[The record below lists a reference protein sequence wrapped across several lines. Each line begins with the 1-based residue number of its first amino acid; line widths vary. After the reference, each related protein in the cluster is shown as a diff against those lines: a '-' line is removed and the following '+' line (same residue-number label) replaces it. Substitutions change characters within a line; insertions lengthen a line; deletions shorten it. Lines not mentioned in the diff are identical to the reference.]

1 MSKQTDLRE
10 IQCLTEDA
18 AIDAR
23 KLLIQAD
30 NLPPDTFQKMLEAL
44 CGSFEDT
51 ALQLR
56 RLCEQQSPGTGGYK
70 RGRALRP
77 LEVVGSVERIG
88 IDWLHIRINTLL
100 PHCRFQPPTW
110 LTETLVE
117 LLDAYG
123 FGAAVATKSP
133 LVLREA
139 CGGQLPHFKSALLV
153 IEEYSDVDGRHI
165 FDQDNKG
172 WKAVSNAI
180 KGRVIPDDD
189 QYTLS
194 VALLSTRS
202 CQNVCHITVLDMKDA
217 PDFFSARA
225 GDYSVTG
232 LY

>member
-1 MSKQTDLRE
+1 MSKQTDLQE
-10 IQCLTEDA
+10 IQRLTEDA

-30 NLPPDTFQKMLEAL
+30 NLPPDTFQKMLEEL

-51 ALQLR
+51 ALRLR

-70 RGRALRP
+70 RGCALRP
-77 LEVVGSVERIG
+77 VEVMGSVERIG

-110 LTETLVE
+110 LTSTLTE
-117 LLDAYG
+117 LLDAYE
-123 FGAAVATKSP
+123 
-133 LVLREA
+133 L
-139 CGGQLPHFKSALLV
+139 CGGTLPRFRNALLV
-153 IEEYSDVDGRHI
+153 IKEYSDITGRHI

-180 KGRVIPDDD
+180 KGRLVPDDD
-189 QYTLS
+189 QYTLQ
-194 VALLSTRS
+194 VALLATRS
-202 CQNVCHITVLDMKDA
+202 SQEVCHITVLDIEDA
-217 PDFFSARA
+217 ADFFSARA
-225 GDYSVTG
+225 EDYSVTG

>member
-10 IQCLTEDA
+10 IQRLTEDA

-30 NLPPDTFQKMLEAL
+30 NLQPGTFQKMLEEL

-56 RLCEQQSPGTGGYK
+56 RLCEQQSPSTGGYK

-117 LLDAYG
+117 LLNAY
-123 FGAAVATKSP
+123 
-133 LVLREA
+133 EA

-217 PDFFSARA
+217 PDFFSART

>member
-10 IQCLTEDA
+10 IQRLTEDA

-30 NLPPDTFQKMLEAL
+30 NLQPGTFQKMLEEL

-100 PHCRFQPPTW
+100 PHCWFQPPTW

-117 LLDAYG
+117 LLDAY
-123 FGAAVATKSP
+123 
-133 LVLREA
+133 EA
-139 CGGQLPHFKSALLV
+139 CGGVLPRFDHALLV

-165 FDQDNKG
+165 FD
-172 WKAVSNAI
+172 
-180 KGRVIPDDD
+180 
-189 QYTLS
+189 
-194 VALLSTRS
+194 
-202 CQNVCHITVLDMKDA
+202 
-217 PDFFSARA
+217 
-225 GDYSVTG
+225 
-232 LY
+232 

>member
-10 IQCLTEDA
+10 IQRLTEDA

-30 NLPPDTFQKMLEAL
+30 NLPPGAFQRMLEAL

-117 LLDAYG
+117 LLDAYIEAETPNRFFTKTG
-123 FGAAVATKSP
+123 QSAVLPQKAKSVGYIRP
-133 LVLREA
+133 AKPFAGKLFRALVPARSGGKTAFYGEPTDLMRERRR
-139 CGGQLPHFKSALLV
+139 K
-153 IEEYSDVDGRHI
+153 
-165 FDQDNKG
+165 
-172 WKAVSNAI
+172 
-180 KGRVIPDDD
+180 
-189 QYTLS
+189 
-194 VALLSTRS
+194 
-202 CQNVCHITVLDMKDA
+202 
-217 PDFFSARA
+217 
-225 GDYSVTG
+225 
-232 LY
+232 

>member
-1 MSKQTDLRE
+1 MSKRTDLRE
-10 IQCLTEDA
+10 IQRLTEDA

-117 LLDAYG
+117 LLDAY
-123 FGAAVATKSP
+123 
-133 LVLREA
+133 EA
-139 CGGQLPHFKSALLV
+139 CGGQLPHFNMIILKRMTSRCSEESSLKMSVIRKWRQNLELPCGQVKNALSEYGNELGKNFLIFNFDFMSAHR
-153 IEEYSDVDGRHI
+153 RHLH
-165 FDQDNKG
+165 
-172 WKAVSNAI
+172 
-180 KGRVIPDDD
+180 
-189 QYTLS
+189 T
-194 VALLSTRS
+194 
-202 CQNVCHITVLDMKDA
+202 
-217 PDFFSARA
+217 
-225 GDYSVTG
+225 
-232 LY
+232 

>member
-10 IQCLTEDA
+10 IQRLTEDA

-30 NLPPDTFQKMLEAL
+30 NLPP
-44 CGSFEDT
+44 
-51 ALQLR
+51 
-56 RLCEQQSPGTGGYK
+56 GTGGYK
-70 RGRALRP
+70 RGRVLRP

-117 LLDAYG
+117 LLDAY
-123 FGAAVATKSP
+123 
-133 LVLREA
+133 EA

>member
-1 MSKQTDLRE
+1 MNRKNDLRVL
-10 IQCLTEDA
+10 QQLTEDA
-18 AIDAR
+18 AVDAR
-23 KLLIQAD
+23 KLMLLAD
-30 NLPPDTFQKMLEAL
+30 SLKPEDLQQQLEEL
-44 CGSFEDT
+44 SGGFEDV
-51 ALQLR
+51 ALQIR
-56 RLCEQQSPGTGGYK
+56 RLCERQMPGAGGYR
-70 RGRALRP
+70 RGKSLRS
-77 LEVVGSVERIG
+77 LEAVGSVERIG

-117 LLDAYG
+117 LLDAY
-123 FGAAVATKSP
+123 
-133 LVLREA
+133 EA
-139 CGGQLPHFKSALLV
+139 CGGQLPHFKRALLV
-153 IEEYSDVDGRHI
+153 IEEYSDVKGRHI

-202 CQNVCHITVLDMKDA
+202 CQDVCHITVLDMKDA
-217 PDFFSARA
+217 PDFFSARI
-225 GDYSVTG
+225 GDYNVTG

>member
-10 IQCLTEDA
+10 IQRLTEDA

-30 NLPPDTFQKMLEAL
+30 NLPPGTFQKMLEEL

-51 ALQLR
+51 ALRLR

-70 RGRALRP
+70 RGYALRP
-77 LEVVGSVERIG
+77 SEVVGSVERIG

-117 LLDAYG
+117 LLDAY
-123 FGAAVATKSP
+123 
-133 LVLREA
+133 EA

-153 IEEYSDVDGRHI
+153 IEEYSNVDGRHI

-217 PDFFSARA
+217 PDFFSARS

>member
-1 MSKQTDLRE
+1 M
-10 IQCLTEDA
+10 
-18 AIDAR
+18 
-23 KLLIQAD
+23 
-30 NLPPDTFQKMLEAL
+30 
-44 CGSFEDT
+44 
-51 ALQLR
+51 
-56 RLCEQQSPGTGGYK
+56 
-70 RGRALRP
+70 
-77 LEVVGSVERIG
+77 
-88 IDWLHIRINTLL
+88 
-100 PHCRFQPPTW
+100 
-110 LTETLVE
+110 E
-117 LLDAYG
+117 LLDAY
-123 FGAAVATKSP
+123 
-133 LVLREA
+133 EA

-217 PDFFSARA
+217 PDFFFARS

>member
-10 IQCLTEDA
+10 IQRLTEDA

-30 NLPPDTFQKMLEAL
+30 NLPPGTFQKMLEAL

-117 LLDAYG
+117 LLDAY
-123 FGAAVATKSP
+123 
-133 LVLREA
+133 EA

-202 CQNVCHITVLDMKDA
+202 CQSVCHITVLDMKDA
-217 PDFFSARA
+217 PDFFSART

>member
-1 MSKQTDLRE
+1 MIRKSERVGNTKDTRPYRFPRGMPR
-10 IQCLTEDA
+10 IQSPRRPET
-18 AIDAR
+18 
-23 KLLIQAD
+23 AD
-30 NLPPDTFQKMLEAL
+30 R
-44 CGSFEDT
+44 
-51 ALQLR
+51 R
-56 RLCEQQSPGTGGYK
+56 RLK
-70 RGRALRP
+70 
-77 LEVVGSVERIG
+77 
-88 IDWLHIRINTLL
+88 
-100 PHCRFQPPTW
+100 
-110 LTETLVE
+110 
-117 LLDAYG
+117 
-123 FGAAVATKSP
+123 
-133 LVLREA
+133 A